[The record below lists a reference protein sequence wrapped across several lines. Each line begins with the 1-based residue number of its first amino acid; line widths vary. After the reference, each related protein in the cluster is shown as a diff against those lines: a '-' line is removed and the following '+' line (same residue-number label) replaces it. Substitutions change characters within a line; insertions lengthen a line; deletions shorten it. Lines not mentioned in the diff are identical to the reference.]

1 MAMRGNDSKIKIY
14 KLLKDTFPS
23 SFMVDTKV
31 MRVPFVEDGVPVE
44 IKVSLTAAKDIMGQT
59 EGGEQKNL
67 SKEINPHLT
76 EQEKKN
82 VEKLAAAIDAPWAF

>member
-14 KLLKDTFPS
+14 KLLKDTFPG

-82 VEKLAAAIDAPWAF
+82 VEKLAAAINAPWAF

>member
-1 MAMRGNDSKIKIY
+1 MAARGNESKIKIY
-14 KLLKDTFPS
+14 ELLKNTFPD

-59 EGGEQKNL
+59 EGGEVKNL

-82 VEKLAAAIDAPWAF
+82 VEKLAAALDAPWAF